1 MAHGKFKILFSK
13 PSVFKDSH
21 TCYLG
26 MGGDADTVIGASVCL
41 DSECMRLITGAY
53 LQKKADIINRN
64 TMKDIIMVRPPRW
77 NPFSKSTELLHIIHY
92 FVLIGKLGSLLH
104 R

>member
-1 MAHGKFKILFSK
+1 MAHGKCKVLFSM

-41 DSECMRLITGAY
+41 DSECMRLINGAY
-53 LQKKADIINRN
+53 LQKKADVINRN